1 MAPWKVGE
9 GKEGTKMGRERERE
23 RERER
28 KERI

>member
-9 GKEGTKMGRERERE
+9 GKEGTKMGREREKE